1 MRRPNVVYS
10 KPIAKTK
17 TSTLPT
23 ETKPLFRKEDTR
35 LIRGAGLFAD
45 DVVNA
50 GLLHLHILRS
60 PYAHARIVS
69 IDTGAADKLP
79 GVVCTLTGSEIAG
92 LTEPYMQ
99 IAPEPAA
106 NIKDYPMA
114 VDRVRY
120 QGEPVAAVV
129 AESPAIAMDGGAL
142 IEVQY
147 ESLPAVVDVETA
159 LKDEVILHEESGTNQ
174 VWRETFEYG
183 DVDQAFADADH
194 VIGIGRLHFHR
205 FASTPLECNACV
217 AEWTRQDTVEILCNN
232 SFVGFAQQLLAPS
245 LGLRSDQLRI
255 KSHDIGGSFGNKIWN
270 YLYMAITALA
280 SRKAGGRRVKWS
292 ETRTENLLAS
302 GHGNERTFLDTE
314 VALDEN
320 GVITAI
326 RSRHLDDCGAYPRYE
341 PLGCII
347 WAQVLPA
354 TYALRNI
361 RIDFSQAVTNKCPVV
376 PNRGYSRMQHI
387 WFMDR
392 VVDICAHTLGI
403 PTDEMRL
410 KNFIREFPY
419 ETPNGCVYDS
429 GDYPAMLQKAKE
441 LIGWEEWKQKQAE
454 ARAEGHRIGIGIGT
468 TIDSGTNNFGQARII
483 NPYLPFSGNS
493 EVCTLS
499 ILLDGMVSVTLGT
512 GPSGQSHETAAANL
526 VASEFNIHPDHVF
539 VQPGFD
545 TAWNTFVG
553 HSGTY
558 ASQFAV
564 TGMTAIH
571 GACQKLKAEMRKLAA
586 HVLEVAEEDLEFG
599 VGEQGP
605 ELRVKGTSQSVNFW
619 ALGNLVNNNNAELD
633 ESLSE
638 VTLNVRNVYR
648 PPFEIPD
655 LERKFGNLTL
665 TYAALLHIVV
675 VEIDPQ
681 TCRPRILAYAAVDDC
696 GTVLNP
702 KIVEGQAYGGTAHG
716 IGASLMEHFDYD
728 ASGNLMTATFSDYCP
743 ITSMNMPDV
752 IHANIESPSAFTFNG
767 AKGMGESAGAPLHAI
782 SGAIQDAVWSE
793 DIVITDSFHSPPALY
808 RMLKERN
815 RDRVVSIRS
824 RT

>member
-1 MRRPNVVYS
+1 MATIKN
-10 KPIAKTK
+10 AD
-17 TSTLPT
+17 LPT
-23 ETKPLFRKEDTR
+23 DSRPLFRKEDAR
-35 LIRGAGLFAD
+35 LIRGAGLFTD

-50 GLLHLHILRS
+50 DLLHVHIVRS

-69 IDTGAADKLP
+69 IDTSAAEALP
-79 GVVCTLTGSEIAG
+79 GVVCTLTGREIA
-92 LTEPYMQ
+92 EQCAPYMQ
-99 IAPEPAA
+99 IAPPPAA
-106 NIKDYPMA
+106 AIEDYPMA
-114 VDRVRY
+114 VERVRY

-129 AESPAIAMDGGAL
+129 AKTPALAMDGGGL
-142 IEVQY
+142 IEVHY
-147 ESLPAVVDVETA
+147 EPLSPVMDVETA
-159 LKDEVILHEESGTNQ
+159 LTDEVVLHEAAGTNQ
-174 VWRETFEYG
+174 VWQSVFEYG

-194 VIGIGRLHFHR
+194 VIRIGRLHFHR

-270 YLYMAITALA
+270 YLYMAIAALA

-314 VALDEN
+314 VAVSND

-354 TYALRNI
+354 TYGLRNI
-361 RIDFSQAVTNKCPVV
+361 RIDFAQAVTNKCPVV

-387 WFMDR
+387 WFMER

-403 PTDEMRL
+403 SLDRIRL
-410 KNFIREFPY
+410 QNYIREFPY
-419 ETPNGCVYDS
+419 ETPNGCIYDS
-429 GDYPAMLQKAKE
+429 GDYPAMLRKAQQ
-441 LIGWEEWKQKQAE
+441 LVGWEVWKQKQAE
-454 ARAEGHRIGIGIGT
+454 GRAQGRRIGIGIGA

-483 NPYLPFSGNS
+483 NPNLPFSGNS
-493 EVCTLS
+493 EVCTLT
-499 ILLDGMVSVTLGT
+499 ILLDGTISVTLGT

-526 VASEFNIHPDHVF
+526 VASELHIHPDHVF
-539 VQPGFD
+539 VQSGFD
-545 TAWNTFVG
+545 TSWNTFVG

-586 HVLEVAEEDLEFG
+586 FALEAAEQDLEFG
-599 VGEQGP
+599 LGEQGP
-605 ELRVKGTSQSVNFW
+605 ELRVKGTSRSMNYW
-619 ALGNLVNNNNAELD
+619 MLSNLVNNNNAGLP
-633 ESLSE
+633 ESLAE

-648 PPFEIPD
+648 PDFHIPD

-675 VEIDPQ
+675 IEIERE
-681 TCRPRILAYAAVDDC
+681 TCKPRILAYAAVDDC

-702 KIVEGQAYGGTAHG
+702 KIVEGQALGGTAHG
-716 IGASLMEHFDYD
+716 IGAALMEHFDYD
-728 ASGNLMTATFSDYCP
+728 TSGNLMTTTFSDYCP
-743 ITSMNMPDV
+743 ITSMNMPD
-752 IHANIESPSAFTFNG
+752 IAHANIESPSPFTYNG

-782 SGAIQDAVWSE
+782 SGAIQDAVYAE
-793 DIVITDSFHSPPALY
+793 GIIITDSFHSPPALH
-808 RMLKERN
+808 RMLRESN
-815 RDRVVSIRS
+815 RDRVVTIRN
-824 RT
+824 RREKDTE